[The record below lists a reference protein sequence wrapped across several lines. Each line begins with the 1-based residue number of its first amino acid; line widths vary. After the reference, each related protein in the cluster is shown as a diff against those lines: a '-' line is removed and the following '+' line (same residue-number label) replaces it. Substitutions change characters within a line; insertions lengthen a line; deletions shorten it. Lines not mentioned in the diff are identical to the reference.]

1 MVNVGVKCGG
11 ECNKEL
17 LSIREVL
24 VWLPVY
30 SWSITMGFLAVLDI
44 GGQRKVK
51 LQDKWDNSD
60 CPSE

>member
-24 VWLPVY
+24 VWLHVY

-44 GGQRKVK
+44 GGSKESK
-51 LQDKWDNSD
+51 TLG
-60 CPSE
+60 

>member
-17 LSIREVL
+17 LSICEVL
-24 VWLPVY
+24 VWLHVY

-44 GGQRKVK
+44 GGSKESK
-51 LQDKWDNSD
+51 TLG
-60 CPSE
+60 